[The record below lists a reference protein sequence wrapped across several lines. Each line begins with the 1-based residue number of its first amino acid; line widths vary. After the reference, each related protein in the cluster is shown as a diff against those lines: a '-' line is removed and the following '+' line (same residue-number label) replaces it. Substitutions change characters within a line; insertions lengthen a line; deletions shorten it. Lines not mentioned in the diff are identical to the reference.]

1 LIGKS
6 LRGGACADKAISRFF
21 GEYKKL
27 AFLQIPEIASHS
39 LAMTIMMLLLSSCSN
54 TIDKLSRVGK
64 APEFAKIE
72 LPAMDVA
79 PQDETKKHTQTEVTQ
94 RYAQRVNSL
103 WSPGSNNFFRNKHN
117 WRVGDVIMVKVAI
130 TDSAKIDNSTQHSR
144 KGAETVGIP
153 NLMGLENTIA
163 QAVSDKGDATSLIKT
178 NNQHQHQGSGNISR
192 KEDVRT
198 EISALVTQIFPNGN
212 LLIQGRQEVRV
223 NNELREVTVAGIIRP
238 KDISDANTIK
248 SEQMAE
254 ARISYGG
261 RGSVSDVQEPRI
273 GNQVLD
279 ILSPF

>member
-1 LIGKS
+1 MPKLSIKIAFKLIGN
-6 LRGGACADKAISRFF
+6 F
-21 GEYKKL
+21 
-27 AFLQIPEIASHS
+27 
-39 LAMTIMMLLLSSCSN
+39 TIILMMLFLSSCSN
-54 TIDKLSRVGK
+54 TIDKLSRVGR
-64 APEFAKIE
+64 APDFAKIE
-72 LPAMDVA
+72 IPAMDVA

-117 WRVGDVIMVKVAI
+117 WRVGDIIVVKVDI

-144 KGAETVGIP
+144 KGAETVGVP
-153 NLMGLENTIA
+153 NLMGLETKVA
-163 QAVSDKGDATSLIKT
+163 QAAANLIGADASKADPTSLLKT

-192 KEDVRT
+192 KEDIRT
-198 EISALVTQIFPNGN
+198 EISALVTQIFSNGN
-212 LLIQGRQEVRV
+212 LLIQGRQEVRI
-223 NNELREVTVAGIIRP
+223 NNALREVTVAGIIRP
-238 KDISDANTIK
+238 KDISDSNKIK